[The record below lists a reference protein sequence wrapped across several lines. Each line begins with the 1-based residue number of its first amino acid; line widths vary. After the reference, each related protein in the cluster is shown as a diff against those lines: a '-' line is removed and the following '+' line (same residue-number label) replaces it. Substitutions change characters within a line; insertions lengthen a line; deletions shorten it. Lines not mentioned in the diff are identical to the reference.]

1 MFAGHLRK
9 MRVDLAIPVNYML
22 GSDRATVSLNTLLG
36 SCLQLRYSGEICCV
50 HCGRKTKKSFNQ
62 GYCFPCVRRLAQC
75 DICIV
80 SPERCHF
87 DQGSCREPD
96 WAANHCMTDHIVYL
110 ANTSGLK
117 VGITRV
123 TQLPVR
129 WIDQGAVQALPVLR
143 VTTRYQAGLA
153 EIILGKYVSD
163 KTDWRKMLKGEP
175 EPVALNDMRDQLLY
189 TCRDEL
195 AQLTDRF
202 GIQAI
207 RPLTDETPTSI
218 NYPVMTYPEKVSS
231 LNLDKTPL
239 IEGNLMGI
247 KGQYLMLDTGV
258 LNVRKYA
265 GYHVEVRQTG

>member
-1 MFAGHLRK
+1 
-9 MRVDLAIPVNYML
+9 
-22 GSDRATVSLNTLLG
+22 
-36 SCLQLRYSGEICCV
+36 
-50 HCGRKTKKSFNQ
+50 
-62 GYCFPCVRRLAQC
+62 
-75 DICIV
+75 
-80 SPERCHF
+80 
-87 DQGSCREPD
+87 
-96 WAANHCMTDHIVYL
+96 MTDHIVYL